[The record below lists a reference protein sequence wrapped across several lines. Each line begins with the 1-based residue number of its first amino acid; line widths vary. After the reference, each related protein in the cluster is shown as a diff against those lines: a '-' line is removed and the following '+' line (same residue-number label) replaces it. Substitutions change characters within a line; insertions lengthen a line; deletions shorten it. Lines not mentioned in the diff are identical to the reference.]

1 MDSPRLARFRALVAR
16 DPANPLFHFSLGQ
29 ALAATADPAA
39 EEHLRF
45 CVAHDPTWMMP
56 RILLGKLLLVHQ
68 RRAEARPLL
77 AAALDL
83 AIAQDHDDPAAE
95 LRALLADLGPDVTES

>member
-1 MDSPRLARFRALVAR
+1 
-16 DPANPLFHFSLGQ
+16 
-29 ALAATADPAA
+29 
-39 EEHLRF
+39 
-45 CVAHDPTWMMP
+45 MMP

-77 AAALDL
+77 AAALDI